1 MSWFFTRRHDRA
13 QRIDET
19 AHELRP
25 APDFLFERRILK
37 HGPTGGS
44 GARESGSTLV
54 SGNRP
59 PCRVTH
65 REEHVIRKG
74 ESSVLTITSD
84 PGNSIVVVGGRS
96 RDWSVFFRTEGFGR
110 TEVEAAERARLR
122 SLAIAGRTVA
132 VTAPALFDRAH
143 DATAE
148 LVVEAPADSG
158 VVMHGMC
165 APAEVRDMNGPVR
178 IAAVHA
184 RATILDTTGRVDVT
198 AGCVDFA
205 AACGEVTLTAEL
217 EINLKMKDSS
227 FDGRLAAWAQR
238 SVRLLI
244 PRDFWTPVQVTV
256 SSRDR
261 FVCRAGI
268 CSQMEYSR
276 QGDLHLFA
284 SGMNNADPDR
294 FCLRLRSESSTVV
307 IDRCPPA

>member
-1 MSWFFTRRHDRA
+1 MSWFFNRSRNRA
-13 QRIDET
+13 QRIDELSY
-19 AHELRP
+19 ELRP
-25 APDFLFERRILK
+25 AQDFLFERRSLN
-37 HGPTGGS
+37 HGRTGGS
-44 GARESGSTLV
+44 GPHESGSIVV

-65 REEHVIRKG
+65 REEHIIRKG
-74 ESSVLTITSD
+74 EASVLTITSD

-96 RDWSVFFRTEGFGR
+96 RDWSVFFRTEGFGQS
-110 TEVEAAERARLR
+110 EVEAAAKARLR
-122 SLAIAGRTVA
+122 SLAITGRTVA
-132 VTAPALFDRAH
+132 LTAPELFDRGH

-165 APAEVRDMNGPVR
+165 APAEVRDMSGPVR

-205 AACGEVTLTAEL
+205 GACGQVSLTAEL
-217 EINLKMKDSS
+217 EINLKMRGSS

-268 CSQMEYSR
+268 CSKMEHTR
-276 QGDLHLFA
+276 QGELHLFA
-284 SGMNNADPDR
+284 GGMDNADPDR

>member
-1 MSWFFTRRHDRA
+1 MSWFFNRSRDRA
-13 QRIDET
+13 PRTDDLSS
-19 AHELRP
+19 ELRP
-25 APDFLFERRILK
+25 AQDVLFERRNVN
-37 HGPTGGS
+37 HGRTGGS
-44 GARESGSTLV
+44 GPHERGSILV
-54 SGNRP
+54 SGPRP

-65 REEHVIRKG
+65 REAHIIPRG
-74 ESSVLTITSD
+74 EASVLTITSD
-84 PGNSIVVVGGRS
+84 PGNSVVVVGGRS
-96 RDWSVFFRTEGFGR
+96 RDWAVRFRTEGFGQS
-110 TEVEAAERARLR
+110 EVEAAEKARLR
-122 SLAIAGRTVA
+122 ALAITGRTVA
-132 VTAPALFDRAH
+132 LTAPELLDPAD

-158 VVMHGMC
+158 LVMHGMC
-165 APAEVRDMNGPVR
+165 APADVRDMSGPVR

-205 AACGEVTLTAEL
+205 GACGQVTLTAEL
-217 EINLKMKDSS
+217 EINLKMRGSS

-268 CSQMEYSR
+268 CSKMEHTR
-276 QGDLHLFA
+276 QGELHVF
-284 SGMNNADPDR
+284 SGGMDNADPDR